1 MTENLSL
8 EGGLNSI
15 DLSDMGMRLRADQV
29 YHWSVALKSKR
40 VKALNLVEFR
50 SPASAAEGS
59 LAAKVKSLASQGYWY
74 DAYAL
79 TAEAPGMEKI
89 RDALQ
94 SQVGIAL
101 PE

>member
-1 MTENLSL
+1 
-8 EGGLNSI
+8 
-15 DLSDMGMRLRADQV
+15 MRLRADQV
-29 YHWSVALKSKR
+29 YHWSVALKAKQ

-50 SPASAAEGS
+50 SPETALEGS
-59 LAAKVKSLASQGYWY
+59 VGARIKSLASQGYWY

-94 SQVGIAL
+94 SQAGIAL